1 MEEKMKQI
9 NEEYLFQ
16 NKTFILKKENMK
28 HLNIS
33 KKDKKFYKKRILNIS
48 KKILDDEPQNLN
60 NDIIFAFNS
69 FIKLL
74 IKDFKMIDTND
85 IYQDDYKDFDNY
97 KNEINDINEINEIND
112 INEINEINEINDIQ
126 NNDKNEIKNLN
137 YITNYKNNKNFNLDN
152 FVLIINKEKNKIN
165 EEINTIILPKKRI
178 ADIKNPLLKNKG
190 LLSKKNEKK
199 EKE

>member
-85 IYQDDYKDFDNY
+85 IYQDDYKDFNFDNY
-97 KNEINDINEINEIND
+97 KNEIND
-112 INEINEINEINDIQ
+112 INEINEINDIQ

>member
-9 NEEYLFQ
+9 NEEYLFK
-16 NKTFILKKENMK
+16 NKTFILKKENKK

-85 IYQDDYKDFDNY
+85 IYQDDYKDFNFDNY
-97 KNEINDINEINEIND
+97 KNEIND

-137 YITNYKNNKNFNLDN
+137 YITKYKNNKNFNLDN

>member
-16 NKTFILKKENMK
+16 NKTFILKKENKK

-85 IYQDDYKDFDNY
+85 IYQDDYKDFNFDNY
-97 KNEINDINEINEIND
+97 KNEIND

-137 YITNYKNNKNFNLDN
+137 YITKYKNNKNFNLDN

-190 LLSKKNEKK
+190 LSKKNEKK

>member
-1 MEEKMKQI
+1 MKQI

-85 IYQDDYKDFDNY
+85 IYQDDYKDFNFDNY
-97 KNEINDINEINEIND
+97 KNEIND
-112 INEINEINEINDIQ
+112 INEINEINDIQ

>member
-16 NKTFILKKENMK
+16 NKTFILKKENKK

-85 IYQDDYKDFDNY
+85 IYQDDYKDFNFDNY
-97 KNEINDINEINEIND
+97 KNEIND

-137 YITNYKNNKNFNLDN
+137 YITKYKNNKNFNLDN